1 MNSIPSNFVFYA
13 VKAVFLLTFN
23 NIIQKNP
30 RKVRRFFL
38 VIFMSVRI
46 VVPFRPAFRPAFRP
60 V

>member
-46 VVPFRPAFRPAFRP
+46 VVPFRPAFRP